1 MRVLAVL
8 LLLPSVAFAETCG
21 AWSAGISEEEEGPVM
36 VASVCVGAGARESN
50 LLLKCGPEGRLSLRF
65 LAAAALDFPP
75 GDGGDFS
82 SPLRLSVDGEAFDR
96 PAHHEAMDG
105 AMVSEFPITGPL
117 AERLKAGRALTIA
130 YPATAFEPLAFPL
143 TGSKTAISTLA
154 AACAGS

>member
-1 MRVLAVL
+1 MRALAVL
-8 LLLPSVAFAETCG
+8 LLFPSVAFAETCG
-21 AWSAGISEEEEGPVM
+21 AWNVGISEEEEGPVM

-50 LLLKCGPEGRLSLRF
+50 LFLKCGPEDRLSLRF

-96 PAHHEAMDG
+96 PAHFEAMDG

-117 AERLKAGRALTIA
+117 VDRLKAGRALTIA
-130 YPATAFEPLAFPL
+130 YPATTFEPLAFPL
-143 TGSKTAISTLA
+143 TGSKAAIDKLA

>member
-1 MRVLAVL
+1 MRALAVL
-8 LLLPSVAFAETCG
+8 LLFPSVAFAETCG
-21 AWSAGISEEEEGPVM
+21 AWNAGISEEEEGPVM
-36 VASVCVGAGARESN
+36 VASVCMGTGTRESN
-50 LLLKCGPEGRLSLRF
+50 LFLKCGPEDRLSLRF

-96 PAHHEAMDG
+96 PAHFEAMDG

-117 AERLKAGRALTIA
+117 VDRLKAGRALTIA
-130 YPATAFEPLAFPL
+130 YPATTFEPLAFPL
-143 TGSKTAISTLA
+143 TGSKAAIDKLA